1 MVDGHDHLARLDD
14 RLERVRELRDHVQL
28 QRGLAVVGAEAGG
41 GVGHGGVGGAPHHGA
56 AQPLEA
62 LLQRREV
69 LDAVGVAVAHHHV
82 GVAGDDRLHQLHDV
96 PAVVLVVGVGVHDH
110 VGAEL
115 QAGVEPGLEGGRQ
128 PLVVGEPHDVVHAVR
143 AGDVD
148 RVVGGA
154 VVDHEPLHAVDA
166 RHLARQ
172 VGERVG
178 QLGALVEAGDLD
190 DQLHCKEGHKGR
202 AGSGSH
208 AAFTFVVFSNQ
219 WATSLLA
226 SPSSL
231 RPRHHWS
238 QHTDDHRS
246 CIS

>member
-1 MVDGHDHLARLDD
+1 
-14 RLERVRELRDHVQL
+14 
-28 QRGLAVVGAEAGG
+28 
-41 GVGHGGVGGAPHHGA
+41 
-56 AQPLEA
+56 
-62 LLQRREV
+62 V

-115 QAGVEPGLEGGRQ
+115 QAGVEPGLERGRQ

-143 AGDVD
+143 TGDVD
-148 RVVGGA
+148 RVVGGP

-172 VGERVG
+172 PGERVG

-202 AGSGSH
+202 AGTGFH
-208 AAFTFVVFSNQ
+208 AAFTFVAFGNQ
-219 WATSLLA
+219 SATSLLA

-231 RPRHHWS
+231 RPGTTGASTQMTAVLAYLDPGSGSMILQIIAGGVAAVAVAAKLYWNKLLRFFHIKKDEPETETAGS
-238 QHTDDHRS
+238 ETRGSTDS
-246 CIS
+246 A